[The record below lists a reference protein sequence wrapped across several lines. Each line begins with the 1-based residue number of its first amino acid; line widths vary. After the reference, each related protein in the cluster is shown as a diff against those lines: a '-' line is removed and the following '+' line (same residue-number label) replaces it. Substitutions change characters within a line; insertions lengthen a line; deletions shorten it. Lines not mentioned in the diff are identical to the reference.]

1 MKLLLFGANGQVGSE
16 IVKQAQAAELDLVA
30 CTRTQV
36 DITNQQSVADIIAS
50 QQPSIVINAAAYTA
64 VDQAENDQ
72 ELAYAVNALAPGYIA
87 STCAEAGIPL
97 LHISTDYVFDGNK
110 AGSYKESDAAQP
122 LNCYGRSKL
131 DGENAIRERLA
142 QHIIL
147 RTSWVFGA
155 VGNNFIKTIVRL
167 AKEREQLKVVDDQ
180 HGCPTP
186 AAGIAGALLVMSKAI
201 DSSDESA
208 WGTYHYCGSPPT
220 TWYSFTQKIVAIAQD
235 YLTLKLQQLLPIPT
249 EQYPTPAPR
258 PRNTVLQCD
267 KIQEQFGLQ
276 APDWEQA
283 LHELF
288 ESGAIQ

>member
-16 IVKQAQAAELDLVA
+16 IVKQAQAAGIDLVA
-30 CTRTQV
+30 CSRAQV
-36 DITNQQSVADIIAS
+36 DITKQQSVADIITLE
-50 QQPSIVINAAAYTA
+50 QPSIVINAAAYTA

-72 ELAYAVNALAPGYIA
+72 ESAYAVNAMAPGYIA
-87 STCAEAGIPL
+87 SACAEAGIPL

-110 AGSYKESDAAQP
+110 DAPYIEADAVQP

-131 DGENAIRERLA
+131 EGENVIRERLD

-155 VGNNFIKTIVRL
+155 AGNNFVKTIVRL

-186 AAGIAGALLVMSKAI
+186 AAYIADALLVISKAI
-201 DSSDESA
+201 DSDNESA
-208 WGTYHYCGSPPT
+208 WGTYHYCGAPPT
-220 TWYSFTQKIVAIAQD
+220 SWYSFAQKIVAIAQG
-235 YLTLKLQQLLPIPT
+235 YVTLKIQQLLPIPS

-258 PRNTVLQCD
+258 PRNTVLHCD
-267 KIQEQFGLQ
+267 KIREQFGIMP
-276 APDWEQA
+276 PDWEQA
-283 LHELF
+283 LRELF